1 MPNPTRTIPRFLRFN
16 LTNRG
21 TEDESQPLAAK
32 PTRPR
37 RSTDL
42 PFSQVLLPPP
52 PQPAASEAKVSAE
65 VEEQRPAAEAAAA
78 AEAVELAAAVA
89 AAAAAAAV
97 AVLAVAMLAA
107 AGETPRRLLTVR

>member
-89 AAAAAAAV
+89 AAAAAAV